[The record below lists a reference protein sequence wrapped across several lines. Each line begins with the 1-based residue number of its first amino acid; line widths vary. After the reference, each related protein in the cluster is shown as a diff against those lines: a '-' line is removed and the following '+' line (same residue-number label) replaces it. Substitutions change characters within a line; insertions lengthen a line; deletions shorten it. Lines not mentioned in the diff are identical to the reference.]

1 MKLTCALMAGF
12 VEKQHSWIRIF
23 TSSLDALITAL
34 VDDAL
39 EFSLQVS
46 YILEQLIFFAVVVSV
61 MEADQPP
68 GADAM
73 ELVVDE
79 AFDIPLEALGLL
91 SLLSLILSFHC
102 RHLSFFCF
110 FSRRDTDANPL
121 APSTSLLFY
130 GLQLAAMRLLL
141 LNPPSE
147 HCRR

>member
-1 MKLTCALMAGF
+1 
-12 VEKQHSWIRIF
+12 
-23 TSSLDALITAL
+23 
-34 VDDAL
+34 
-39 EFSLQVS
+39 
-46 YILEQLIFFAVVVSV
+46 VVVSV
-61 MEADQPP
+61 VKADEPP
-68 GADAM
+68 RADAA
-73 ELVVDE
+73 ELTCDE
-79 AFDIPLEALGLL
+79 AFDISLEALGLL

-102 RHLSFFCF
+102 SHLSFSCF

>member
-1 MKLTCALMAGF
+1 MKLTCALVAGL
-12 VEKQHSWIRIF
+12 VEKQHLGIRVF

-34 VDDAL
+34 VDNAL
-39 EFSLQVS
+39 ELSLEVS
-46 YILEQLIFFAVVVSV
+46 YILQQLIFFAVVVSV
-61 MEADQPP
+61 VETDKPP
-68 GADAM
+68 GTDAL
-73 ELVVDE
+73 ELTCDE
-79 AFDIPLEALGLL
+79 ALDSPFQPLGLL

-102 RHLSFFCF
+102 SHLSFFCF
-110 FSRRDTDANPL
+110 FSRRGTDTNPL